1 MSFPARPKILVHPVC
16 DERGR
21 RLVGVLRLA
30 GVRPGRLRG
39 QGHPEPGLGPPLPRR
54 GPEAVEAGEAVL
66 RVVLATVPLPGVPPQ
81 LDGGPGLALGG
92 GRGGRAAAVPEEE
105 PALLVLVDEVPGQ
118 EGVLTLYRLV
128 VTLNV
133 RT

>member
-1 MSFPARPKILVHPVC
+1 M
-16 DERGR
+16 
-21 RLVGVLRLA
+21 VGVLRLA

-92 GRGGRAAAVPEEE
+92 RAAAVPEEE

-118 EGVLTLYRLV
+118 EGVFTLYRLV

>member
-1 MSFPARPKILVHPVC
+1 MSFPTGLKILVHPVC

-30 GVRPGRLRG
+30 GVRPGCLRG

-66 RVVLATVPLPGVPPQ
+66 RVVLSTVPLPGVPPQ
-81 LDGGPGLALGG
+81 LDGGPRLAL
-92 GRGGRAAAVPEEE
+92 GGRAAAVPEEE